1 MIVLQITGVIILAL
15 IIAAM
20 VAPNEALTWWQHN
33 SLDITQSLDGDHPPV
48 FTWPQL
54 SEAMSGAVVSDDL
67 ALAEEER
74 NVTPKLVLNQ
84 KETDHYLVYLSGIG
98 TSGPDQLP
106 VLEVPMVN
114 SLIERL
120 GDTTVVWDVYP
131 YSVENQALTRGRRLS
146 GVWRKLRGWKY
157 DKKPGRFL
165 ASLINIRNA
174 FQMLVSSDRR
184 YGPVFNMAVA
194 QQIAAALLRH
204 GYVPEH
210 KKPVTLL
217 GWSGGAQI
225 AVGATWYLA
234 SLGMPVRV
242 MSMAGIM
249 SADPG
254 IDRATKIWHLSG
266 RKDHVQAFGKV
277 LFVRRWRIFRKSS
290 WNRGL
295 RDGRIEMVDL
305 GELTHVGKTG
315 YYSAKVALA
324 DGRYPCQA
332 TLDKI
337 VEVLVKAGLASDNAS
352 KPGYKA

>member
-1 MIVLQITGVIILAL
+1 MIVLQIIGVIILAL
-15 IIAAM
+15 VIAGM
-20 VAPNEALTWWQHN
+20 VAPSESLTWWQRN
-33 SLDITQSLDGDHPPV
+33 SVDIARSLDGDRPPV
-48 FTWPQL
+48 LAWPRL
-54 SEAMSGAVVSDDL
+54 GEAMRGPLTRDEEL
-67 ALAEEER
+67 ANQAD
-74 NVTPKLVLNQ
+74 THASAPKLVLNE
-84 KETDHYLVYLSGIG
+84 KESNHYLVYLSGIG

-146 GVWRKLRGWKY
+146 GMWRKLRRWKF

-165 ASLINIRNA
+165 AALINVRNA

-184 YGPVFNMAVA
+184 YGPVFSMAVA

-234 SLGMPVRV
+234 ALGVPVRV

-249 SADPG
+249 SSDPG
-254 IDRATKIWHLSG
+254 IDRAIKVWHLRG
-266 RKDHVQAFGKV
+266 RKDRVQAIGAV
-277 LFVRRWRIFRKSS
+277 LFGRRWRIFRKSS

-295 RDGRIEMVDL
+295 RDGRIVRIDL
-305 GELTHVGKTG
+305 GELGHVGKTG
-315 YYSAKVALA
+315 YYSAKVPLA
-324 DGRYPCQA
+324 DGRYPCEA
-332 TLDKI
+332 TLDHI
-337 VEVLVKAGLASDNAS
+337 VEVLVDAGLASDNAS
-352 KPGYKA
+352 RPAA